1 VTEATRWLERH
12 TAHAPP
18 VLRERVRHWADRET
32 AGELPARLAEAG
44 FRALAEVERHPGDRS
59 AALDLLAADA
69 LVTLALLAEAERA
82 PASLHAFAGRML
94 ARAAAPA

>member
-1 VTEATRWLERH
+1 MSETTRWLERH

-18 VLRERVRHWADRET
+18 VLRERVTHYAAAVTTGD
-32 AGELPARLAEAG
+32 LPARLAEAG

-69 LVTLALLAEAERA
+69 LATLALLAQAEHE
-82 PASLHAFAGRML
+82 PSGLHAFAGRML
-94 ARAAAPA
+94 ARAASPE